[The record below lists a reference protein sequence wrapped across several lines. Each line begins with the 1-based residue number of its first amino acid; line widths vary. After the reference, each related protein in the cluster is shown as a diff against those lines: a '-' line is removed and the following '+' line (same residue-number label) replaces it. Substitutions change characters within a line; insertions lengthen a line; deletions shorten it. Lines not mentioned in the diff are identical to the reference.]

1 MDNQKLI
8 IYDSLIIH
16 QILSE
21 IKDDL
26 NFNISHIKKD
36 ELNLIKNN
44 DNQKY
49 IFLTQK
55 KFLI

>member
-26 NFNISHIKKD
+26 NFNIFHIKKD

-44 DNQKY
+44 DNQKIY
-49 IFLTQK
+49 FFNTK
-55 KFLI
+55 KNF

>member
-26 NFNISHIKKD
+26 NFNIFHIKKD

-44 DNQKY
+44 DNQNY